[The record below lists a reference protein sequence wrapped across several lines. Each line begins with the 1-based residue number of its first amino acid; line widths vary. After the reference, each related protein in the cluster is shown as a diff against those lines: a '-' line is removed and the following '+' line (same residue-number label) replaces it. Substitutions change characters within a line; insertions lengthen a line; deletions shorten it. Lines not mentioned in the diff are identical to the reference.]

1 MILSV
6 SRRTDI
12 PNYYSD
18 WFYERV
24 KAGHLYVRN
33 PFNFHQVSRID
44 ITPEVVDCIVFW
56 SKNPRN
62 MMKRLDELDQFQ
74 YYIQFTLTGYGID
87 IEPNLP
93 SKREVLI
100 PAFQELSEK
109 IGKEK
114 MIWRYDPILINNRYT
129 LEYHRKAFQEIAKSL
144 NGCTQKV
151 VISFID
157 FYAKT
162 RKNMQI
168 LGIDEIDDQTKLSL
182 ARSLSEIAKENGMTI
197 ESCAEQIDLTTAGI
211 MHGSC
216 IDRDMIERIVG
227 CPIKCSK
234 DRNQRAECGCV
245 ESIDI
250 GFYDTC
256 MNGCKY
262 CYANR
267 NDRKVME
274 NSKKYNADSPI
285 LCGEITNEDT
295 ISTRKVESFM
305 KL

>member
-1 MILSV
+1 
-6 SRRTDI
+6 
-12 PNYYSD
+12 
-18 WFYERV
+18 
-24 KAGHLYVRN
+24 
-33 PFNFHQVSRID
+33 
-44 ITPEVVDCIVFW
+44 
-56 SKNPRN
+56 
-62 MMKRLDELDQFQ
+62 MMKRLNELDQFQ

-100 PAFQELSEK
+100 PTFQELSER

-114 MIWRYDPILINNRYT
+114 LIWRYDPILFNTRYT
-129 LEYHRKAFQEIAKSL
+129 LEYHRKAFQEIARSL
-144 NGCTQKV
+144 SGYTQKV

-162 RKNMQI
+162 RKNMHS
-168 LGIDEIDDQTKLSL
+168 LGIEEVDDQSKHIL
-182 ARSLSEIAKENGMTI
+182 ARSLSEIAKENGMII
-197 ESCAEQIDLTTAGI
+197 ESCAEQIDLSTAGI

-216 IDRDMIERIVG
+216 IDRDMIERIVA

-234 DRNQRAECGCV
+234 DRNQRAECGCI

-250 GFYDTC
+250 GLYDTC

-267 NDRKVME
+267 NDRKVIE
-274 NSKKYNADSPI
+274 NVAQYNSKSPI
-285 LCGEITNEDT
+285 LCTAITAEDC
-295 ISTRKVESFM
+295 ISDRKVTTLKNLSIRQMSLFDGYSTAIIDNEM
-305 KL
+305 L